1 MIDIFLK
8 DIKKWAKKEELIES
22 IIVVGSY
29 ARGTYKVTSDIDLII
44 ITSDKEKMLKNQTF
58 VDLFGEIKKSQIEY
72 YGACTSIRVWYKDGK
87 EVEFGIVST
96 SWIEKPLDKGTIKV
110 LRDGFRVVID
120 KKGYFKNIMK
130 KSNRQYIKDEIKTY
144 MLEGMSIGMCIGT
157 SLGVIIGVF
166 IENIPICMIFGISIG
181 LCLGFGIGSLIKR

>member
-58 VDLFGEIKKSQIEY
+58 INLFGEIKKSQIEY

-110 LRDGFRVVID
+110 LRDGFKVVID
-120 KKGYFKNIMK
+120 KKGYFKNI
-130 KSNRQYIKDEIKTY
+130 
-144 MLEGMSIGMCIGT
+144 
-157 SLGVIIGVF
+157 IIV
-166 IENIPICMIFGISIG
+166 
-181 LCLGFGIGSLIKR
+181 

>member
-110 LRDGFRVVID
+110 LRDGFKVVID
-120 KKGYFKNIMK
+120 KKGYFKNK
-130 KSNRQYIKDEIKTY
+130 R
-144 MLEGMSIGMCIGT
+144 
-157 SLGVIIGVF
+157 
-166 IENIPICMIFGISIG
+166 IFQ
-181 LCLGFGIGSLIKR
+181 R

>member
-96 SWIEKPLDKGTIKV
+96 SWREKPLDKGTIKV
-110 LRDGFRVVID
+110 LSDGFKVVID
-120 KKGYFKNIMK
+120 KKGYFKNI
-130 KSNRQYIKDEIKTY
+130 
-144 MLEGMSIGMCIGT
+144 
-157 SLGVIIGVF
+157 IIV
-166 IENIPICMIFGISIG
+166 
-181 LCLGFGIGSLIKR
+181 